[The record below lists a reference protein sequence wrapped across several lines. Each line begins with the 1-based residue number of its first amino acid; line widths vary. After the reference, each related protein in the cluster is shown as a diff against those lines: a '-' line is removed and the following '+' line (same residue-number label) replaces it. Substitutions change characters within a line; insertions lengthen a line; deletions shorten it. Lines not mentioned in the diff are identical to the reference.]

1 MPVSTWVV
9 TFLCIGSV
17 GWCTFTYWKKGRH
30 PAQTDNE
37 LQAALRKVADLEA
50 ELLRKTALRESREEK
65 LRGYLQF
72 LDTLIN
78 TIPNPIYFKGESGI
92 FLGCNNVFAKNV
104 LGLTRDRIIG
114 ARPQDLPDQIPP
126 DLAATYQRQEQVM
139 VEKGDIHIFEAQVR
153 CADGSIR
160 DFLFSMAPIR
170 NQKDRS
176 MDSVTVLSDLTDKNR
191 AAEDRLQNKKLEGA
205 LETAGGI
212 CHEFNQP
219 LQALSG
225 YLELL
230 AAKADVGNDLFV
242 YIEKAFAQIERM
254 GSITTKLQGI
264 THYENKAYTNHT
276 KIIDIHKSSR

>member
-1 MPVSTWVV
+1 MPVSAWVV
-9 TFLCIGSV
+9 TILCIGSV
-17 GWCTFTYWKKGRH
+17 GWCTFIHWKKDKYL
-30 PAQTDNE
+30 AQTDNE
-37 LQAALRKVADLEA
+37 LQAALHKVAQLE
-50 ELLRKTALRESREEK
+50 EDLLRKTALRESKEEK
-65 LRGYLQF
+65 LRGYLQL

-78 TIPNPIYFKGESGI
+78 TIPNPIYFKGESGV

-126 DLAATYQRQEQVM
+126 DLAATYQRQETVM
-139 VEKGDIHIFEAQVR
+139 AEKGDIHIFEAQVQ
-153 CADGSIR
+153 CTDGSIR
-160 DFLFSMAPIR
+160 DFLFSMAPIL
-170 NQKDRS
+170 NQNDQS

-191 AAEDRLQNKKLEGA
+191 AAEDRLQKKKLEGA

-230 AAKADVGNDLFV
+230 AAKAGTGNDLFV

-254 GSITTKLQGI
+254 RSITAKLQGI
-264 THYENKAYTNHT
+264 THYESMAYADNT